1 MTMVEATATVAVVS
15 SIIQLVDLASKLVS
29 RLDDLPFGT
38 SDAPKSFI
46 HLCVELAACL
56 TAHPST
62 HSRRHRTNQFSPES
76 VKALQPV
83 ISGCDQAIHDIG
95 AIISE
100 CSPVKGDGRRKA
112 SLKTVGS
119 VWTGSK
125 GKQIT
130 LTLQRSVATSSSFF
144 SALSS
149 KDKLASVSS
158 Y

>member
-1 MTMVEATATVAVVS
+1 MTCHSARAMPQNRSYTSTWNCLPVLPRTLQR
-15 SIIQLVDLASKLVS
+15 IQGA
-29 RLDDLPFGT
+29 
-38 SDAPKSFI
+38 I
-46 HLCVELAACL
+46 E
-56 TAHPST
+56 
-62 HSRRHRTNQFSPES
+62 TNQFSPES

-112 SLKTVGS
+112 SLRTVGS
-119 VWTGSK
+119 VWGDSK